1 MNKRLVLVALTA
13 MLVAA
18 CNGNNDSTSTSTVVV
33 DPLGDLSVTTVQ
45 TLDMPP
51 TDGNLPLDLL
61 PPQ

>member
-18 CNGNNDSTSTSTVVV
+18 CNGNNDNTSTSTVVV

-51 TDGNLPLDLL
+51 TDGNLPVDLL

>member
-18 CNGNNDSTSTSTVVV
+18 CNGNNDTSSSPTVAV

-45 TLDMPP
+45 AVDMPP
-51 TDGNLPLDLL
+51 TDGKLPVDLL

>member
-18 CNGNNDSTSTSTVVV
+18 CNGSNDSTSTAVI

-51 TDGNLPLDLL
+51 TDGNLPVDLL